1 MWQDAAHALRLLRK
15 NLGFALT
22 AALIGSLGIGG
33 TTAMFSVIHS
43 VLLKPLAY
51 RDSARLVR
59 LSLQATIVRYDEFRN
74 AAGSYEGVGAFVRP
88 DSVTLS
94 GGAEPEVLRQSSV
107 TANVLDILGVAP
119 SIGRSFLP
127 EEDNPDGPRVAMIS
141 AGLWQRRFGSDPEVL
156 GKTLALDTGLHTII
170 GVMPPHFAFPVA
182 DTDIWVPRAAT
193 IVGTPTPSQL
203 QSPVLTVFGRL
214 KPGITLAQADAELN
228 VLRAQYGAAH
238 PGSLDARPN
247 TVDSVVV
254 LKEQLVGSVRSM
266 LWMLFG
272 AVGFVLLIA
281 CANIAALLAAR
292 GNSRA
297 REFAIR
303 ASLGAGRARLVRQL
317 LVESALLGVIAG
329 AFGLLLADW
338 IVNAIRGSALFTMPR
353 AEEIAFDPAV
363 LGFAGLVS
371 LGTGLLFGLLP
382 AFSAASIEPATM
394 LRARSCASRGGRL
407 RGLPGM
413 ISARALLVAGQVA
426 LSVIL
431 LIGTTLLIESIA
443 RMHTVDPGFNSD
455 RILTL
460 QISPAPNR
468 YNSSTGKIAFFEE
481 VLRRI
486 HDLPGVQNAAL
497 TLTVP
502 LDGWIGRPVQPA
514 DRQLLKLNERQITI
528 EQNITPDYFRALG
541 IPLRRGREFNA
552 GDGPDTAPVVI
563 ISESLARRFWP
574 DYPNGEDPLG
584 HELLLGLAPKP
595 SRIVG
600 IVGDVMTG
608 FDADPLPEMYRL
620 YEQNA
625 TFPFASLIIKSQR
638 DPAGLIEPVR
648 KAVLSVDPNQPITD
662 VKTMDQLVDESI
674 GQRRAVR
681 LLLEIF
687 AGIAVLLAIT
697 GIYGLLAY
705 SVTQRTSE
713 IGLRMALGAEAGSI
727 SKMFLAESV
736 AIAAAGI
743 SAGLIGAYVLTR
755 FLKTFLFRIS
765 PTDPSTFVAIALFF
779 TVAAVIASWLPVRRA
794 SRIDPAVALRRE

>member
-15 NLGFALT
+15 NIGFALC

-59 LSLQATIVRYDEFRN
+59 LSLQATIVRYDEFRKT
-74 AAGSYEGVGAFVRP
+74 ARSYDGLGAFVRS

-94 GGAEPEVLRQSSV
+94 GGAEPEVLKESTV
-107 TANVLDILGVAP
+107 TSNFLDILDAAP
-119 SIGRSFLP
+119 SIGRGFLP
-127 EEDNPDGPRVAMIS
+127 EEDKPDGPRVAMIS
-141 AGLWQRRFGSDPEVL
+141 AGLWQRHFGSDPDVL
-156 GKTLALDTGLHTII
+156 GKSLALDTGIHTIV

-182 DTDIWVPRAAT
+182 GTDVWVPRAAT
-193 IVGTPTPSQL
+193 IIGTPTPSQL

-214 KPGITLAQADAELN
+214 RPGITIAQADAELN

-254 LKEQLVGSVRSM
+254 LKEQLVGGVRSM

-292 GNSRA
+292 GSSRT

-317 LVESALLGVIAG
+317 LVESALLGVISG
-329 AFGLLLADW
+329 ALGLVLASW
-338 IVNAIRGSALFTMPR
+338 IVNAIRASSLFTMPR
-353 AEEIAFDPAV
+353 TDEIGFDATV
-363 LGFAGLVS
+363 LVFAAIVS
-371 LGTGLLFGLLP
+371 LATGLLFGLLP

-394 LRARSCASRGGRL
+394 LRAKSSASRSTHVRW
-407 RGLPGM
+407 LPGM

-426 LSVIL
+426 LSVVL

-443 RMHTVDPGFNSD
+443 RMHTVDPGFKPES
-455 RILTL
+455 ILTL

-468 YNSSTGKIAFFEE
+468 YNSVTTKIAFFEE
-481 VLRRI
+481 VLGRI
-486 HDLPGVQNAAL
+486 RALPDVQKAAL
-497 TLTVP
+497 TLTLP
-502 LDGWIGRPVQPA
+502 LEGWIGRPVQPA

-528 EQNITPDYFRALG
+528 EENITEDYFGALG
-541 IPLRRGREFNA
+541 IPLRRGREFNSS
-552 GDGPDTAPVVI
+552 DGPDTAPVVI

-584 HELLLGLAPKP
+584 HELLLGLARKP

-608 FDADPLPEMYRL
+608 FDSDSLPEMYRL
-620 YEQNA
+620 YVQNA
-625 TFPFASLIIKSQR
+625 TFPFASLVIKSKR
-638 DPAGLIEPVR
+638 DPDALIEPVR
-648 KAVLSVDPNQPITD
+648 KAVLAIDPNQPITA
-662 VKTMDQLVDESI
+662 VKTMDQQVDESI

-687 AGIAVLLAIT
+687 AAIAVLLAVT

-705 SVTQRTSE
+705 SVTQRASE
-713 IGLRMALGAEAGSI
+713 IGVRMALGAEAGSI

-736 AIAAAGI
+736 GIAAVGI

-755 FLKTFLFRIS
+755 FLKAFLFRIS
-765 PTDPSTFVAIALFF
+765 PTDPATFIVIALFF
-779 TVAAVIASWLPVRRA
+779 TIAAVIASWVPVRRA
-794 SRIDPAVALRRE
+794 TRIDPAVALRSE